1 MVDVMP
7 ELRRLRLSDGVSIA
21 HHVTGSGQ
29 DLVVLFPY
37 HVNHLELTWA
47 TPLHRQAIVRL
58 AGAFRVVNL
67 DLRGAGLSDRDVAD
81 VSIDRLGDDVVA
93 VMDHL
98 QVGSAAICAMG
109 NAALVACRLAAFHPQ
124 RITRVA
130 LIGAGSSAIDGRLLE
145 LHDLN
150 PDLQFD
156 VRASVVAGLG
166 DPMNAAAL
174 ATVMKNA
181 VSADT
186 FSRFLD
192 GARATDLSALIA
204 KVQAPVLLVN
214 ATNDQLIPLAT
225 AHRLANGHGHVA
237 VLPVEGDSAIA
248 PWRDQV
254 AIGAMIRFLQG
265 DPPEHDTATGR
276 RRRHTTS
283 TLQLTVR
290 EADVLRLVSQGR
302 TNRQVADQLYISPNT
317 VSHHLRGI
325 FAKTGSHNRSE
336 AAAFAHRNGLA

>member
-1 MVDVMP
+1 M
-7 ELRRLRLSDGVSIA
+7 
-21 HHVTGSGQ
+21 
-29 DLVVLFPY
+29 
-37 HVNHLELTWA
+37 
-47 TPLHRQAIVRL
+47 RL
-58 AGAFRVVNL
+58 AEAFRVVNL
-67 DLRGAGLSDRDVAD
+67 DLRGTGLSDRDVED
-81 VSIDRLGDDVVA
+81 VSIERLGEDVVA
-93 VMDHL
+93 LMDHL

-109 NAALVACRLAAFHPQ
+109 NAALVACHVAAFHPE
-124 RITRVA
+124 RITRVV
-130 LIGAGSSAIDGRLLE
+130 LIGAGSSAVDGRLFE

-150 PDLQFD
+150 PHLQFD

-174 ATVMKNA
+174 ATAMKNA

-192 GARATDLSALIA
+192 GVKATDLSTLIA

-225 AHRLANGHGHVA
+225 AHRLADGLGHVA

-248 PWRDQV
+248 PWRDQA
-254 AIGAMIRFLQG
+254 AIDTMIRFLRG
-265 DPPEHDTATGR
+265 DPPDHDTATGLR
-276 RRRHTTS
+276 RRRNTTS
-283 TLQLTVR
+283 TLQLTGR
-290 EADVLRLVSQGR
+290 EAEVLRLVVQGR
-302 TNRQVADQLYISPNT
+302 TNRQIADQLYISPNT